1 KAVHASRGKV
11 TRAEPI
17 SAMYEQRRI
26 SHVGF
31 HAALEDQ
38 LCNFS
43 NDFDRSRSGSPDRLD
58 AMVWAFTELIV
69 EATPGYGI
77 IEYTRLE
84 AEKVTALR
92 ANPTSSAL
100 FAVTLKAPID
110 CSGTLHL
117 MSGRQVSV
125 PADGLVL
132 VSVEDS
138 KPLLGMGWTNQNNLG
153 API

>member
-1 KAVHASRGKV
+1 MG
-11 TRAEPI
+11 
-17 SAMYEQRRI
+17 EQRRI

-43 NDFDRSRSGSPDRLD
+43 NDFDRARSGSPDRLD

-92 ANPTSSAL
+92 ANPTSPSL
-100 FAVTLKAPID
+100 LAVELRAPAGA
-110 CSGTLHL
+110 SGTQHL

-125 PADGLVL
+125 DEGFVF
-132 VSVEDS
+132 VSPEDAA
-138 KPLLGMGWTNQNNLG
+138 PLIAAGWTTTQNNLETVK
-153 API
+153 